1 MSELKSNSRRDFLKK
16 SAYVVPVVM
25 TLKAAPSLAGQGS
38 YHKPHEKDDWHKKD
52 KNKYNKKGG
61 KFNKGGKNN
70 KKGH

>member
-1 MSELKSNSRRDFLKK
+1 
-16 SAYVVPVVM
+16 M